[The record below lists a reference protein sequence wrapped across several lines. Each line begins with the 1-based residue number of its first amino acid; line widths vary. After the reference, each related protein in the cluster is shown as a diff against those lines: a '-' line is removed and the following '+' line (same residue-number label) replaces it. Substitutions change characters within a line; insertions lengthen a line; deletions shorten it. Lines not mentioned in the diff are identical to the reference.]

1 VILRSQLVSF
11 IEVTSMRVILYIT
24 LFFFAL
30 PLFSEERKHGGKAIE
45 VKVEAG
51 TSDGQLIFTPNE
63 FTFERGKYYKLVISN
78 PSSSPHYFSSD
89 AFSTHIFTRKIEV
102 AGPNGKTLAEIHGAI
117 HDIELS
123 PNSTIEWFFYP
134 MTKGKNL
141 KLYCHKD
148 NHEEMG
154 MVGSIN
160 IVGSMSPSK

>member
-1 VILRSQLVSF
+1 MTNATNFLERI
-11 IEVTSMRVILYIT
+11 MRAIIYLM

-30 PLFSEERKHGGKAIE
+30 PLSSEERKHGGKAIE
-45 VKVEAG
+45 VKAEVG
-51 TSDGQLIFTPNE
+51 TKDGKMVFIPNE

-78 PSSSPHYFSSD
+78 PSPGPHYFASD
-89 AFSTHIFTRKIEV
+89 AFATHIYTRKIEV

-154 MVGSIN
+154 MVGTIN
-160 IVGSMSPSK
+160 IIGSLSLNK